1 MKFKLDILSHI
12 YRRRLRYSRWKYEYI
27 DANNPF
33 DALDI
38 FHKDHPAENVALIS
52 EIAPNDLIVKSY
64 NMQNLKEHRE
74 EILIEYDLK
83 KGFYNEINKEGKYG
97 KENV

>member
-12 YRRRLRYSRWKYEYI
+12 HRRRSRLSRWRYEYI

-38 FHKDHPAENVALIS
+38 FHKDHPAENVTVIS

-64 NMQNLKEHRE
+64 NMQYLKERRE

-83 KGFYNEINKEGKYG
+83 TGFYNET
-97 KENV
+97 

>member
-12 YRRRLRYSRWKYEYI
+12 YRRRLIYSQWRYEYI

-38 FHKDHPAENVALIS
+38 FHKDHPAENVTVIS
-52 EIAPNDLIVKSY
+52 EIAPNDLVVKSY
-64 NMQNLKEHRE
+64 NMQDLKEHRE

-83 KGFYNEINKEGKYG
+83 KGFYNKT
-97 KENV
+97 